1 VDNRD
6 NYGLIM
12 DSQQLFDYAVT
23 GGAFLAGWIVN
34 NIYKAVKALEDDIK
48 DIPHTYVMKEDYKT
62 DIADIKLMLNRIFEL
77 LDKKADK

>member
-1 VDNRD
+1 
-6 NYGLIM
+6 M

-62 DIADIKLMLNRIFEL
+62 DIAEIKFMLSKIFDEL
-77 LDKKADK
+77 KLKQDK

>member
-1 VDNRD
+1 VDIGVR
-6 NYGLIM
+6 YGLIM

-48 DIPHTYVMKEDYKT
+48 HIPHTYVMKDDYKT

>member
-1 VDNRD
+1 
-6 NYGLIM
+6 M

-48 DIPHTYVMKEDYKT
+48 DIPHTYVMKDDYKT

>member
-1 VDNRD
+1 
-6 NYGLIM
+6 M

-62 DIADIKLMLNRIFEL
+62 DISDIKLMLNRIFEL

>member
-1 VDNRD
+1 
-6 NYGLIM
+6 M